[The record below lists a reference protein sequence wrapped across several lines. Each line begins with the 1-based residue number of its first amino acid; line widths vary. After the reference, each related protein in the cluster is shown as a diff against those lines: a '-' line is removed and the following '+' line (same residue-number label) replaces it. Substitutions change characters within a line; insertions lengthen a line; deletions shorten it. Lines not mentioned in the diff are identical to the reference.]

1 MIEEES
7 GKPVRGPL
15 VQERNL
21 VDLVIVL
28 NFWVAVSFLVQKY
41 NVLKSR
47 H

>member
-7 GKPVRGPL
+7 GKPVRSLL
-15 VQERNL
+15 VQERDL

-28 NFWVAVSFLVQKY
+28 NFWVAVSFLVQKH
-41 NVLKSR
+41 NILKIR